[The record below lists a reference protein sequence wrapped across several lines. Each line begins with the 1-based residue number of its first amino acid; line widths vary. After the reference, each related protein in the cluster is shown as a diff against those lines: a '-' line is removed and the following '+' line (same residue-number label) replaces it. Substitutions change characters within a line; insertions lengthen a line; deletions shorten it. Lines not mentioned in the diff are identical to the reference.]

1 MLQMKKPDG
10 NLLFNVLTVEMICAV
25 CKEAGKFDC
34 KHVNKLPPWKTSERQ
49 DLVKTLMANDAAM
62 FQREQLGIVTS
73 SDTAAFDGAAI
84 DRFSL
89 SRSTITGC
97 TIEGNDVYVAYDPC
111 GGGASAAAIVMG
123 FVDTVTRQ
131 FVICGANAKQLSSDG
146 AQENFIKSNIQELRA
161 LPAMGNTR
169 IIGIIESNFGGNV
182 GASRIGNIL
191 SEFTPVRIMTGDS
204 TNQKRAGVITTD
216 VVKERCVLFCH
227 VCRREESSV

>member
-1 MLQMKKPDG
+1 
-10 NLLFNVLTVEMICAV
+10 
-25 CKEAGKFDC
+25 
-34 KHVNKLPPWKTSERQ
+34 
-49 DLVKTLMANDAAM
+49 
-62 FQREQLGIVTS
+62 
-73 SDTAAFDGAAI
+73 
-84 DRFSL
+84 
-89 SRSTITGC
+89 
-97 TIEGNDVYVAYDPC
+97 
-111 GGGASAAAIVMG
+111 MG

>member
-1 MLQMKKPDG
+1 MPG
-10 NLLFNVLTVEMICAV
+10 
-25 CKEAGKFDC
+25 
-34 KHVNKLPPWKTSERQ
+34 HVPKRTARFVSTLITYHLPILS
-49 DLVKTLMANDAAM
+49 D
-62 FQREQLGIVTS
+62 FSLGIVTS

-84 DRFSL
+84 DRFSM
-89 SRSTITGC
+89 SRSTITCC

-146 AQENFIKSNIQELRA
+146 AQESFIKSNIQELRA

-191 SEFTPVRIMTGDS
+191 GEFTPVRIMTGDS
-204 TNQKRAGVITTD
+204 TNARRAGVITTD
-216 VVKERCVLFCH
+216 VVKERCVFVLL
-227 VCRREESSV
+227 RLLS